1 MRYAAVGL
9 IRFYQAAISPYLP
22 SACRFTPSCSQ
33 YTAMA
38 ISEYGLR
45 RGSLLGI
52 RRILNCRPWGGKGYD
67 PVP

>member
-1 MRYAAVGL
+1 
-9 IRFYQAAISPYLP
+9 
-22 SACRFTPSCSQ
+22 
-33 YTAMA
+33 MA